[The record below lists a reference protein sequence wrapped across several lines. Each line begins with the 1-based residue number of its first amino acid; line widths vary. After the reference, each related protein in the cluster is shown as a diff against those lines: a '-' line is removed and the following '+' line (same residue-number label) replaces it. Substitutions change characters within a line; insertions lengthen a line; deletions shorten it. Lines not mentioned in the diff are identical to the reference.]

1 LASLTA
7 IFGSTEE
14 NSGGSDKLLELYW
27 NRAELKKEFASLREE
42 TFRLQNQVKKEQ
54 GKTARLEQKF
64 EQLENLLFDPDWVH
78 NVIVH
83 YQLKAMN
90 ATLARKLARFAEQ
103 MKQQREKRQHN
114 KLMASWSDQQ
124 AAKVA
129 AIETEIAAL
138 VTQLEEF
145 EHRLNG
151 ERNAYAGKGSLRRYL
166 CRRATTRLLDELV
179 GEIESRRQQLAE
191 LEQALARTSRDAA
204 PGVGGLSTASKRTI
218 NFMILSF
225 AQEMYLHYRHEDL
238 ALLAREAGNKSAGA
252 INYGDRNACA
262 ELLSRIARK
271 LDSMPKASA
280 FAEVLP
286 ERGRKLAETAQFR
299 SDDDP
304 VPTAE
309 SVAGLYELRKHGLV
323 LTGEANLLGDNYWS
337 LMRIL
342 SR

>member
-103 MKQQREKRQHN
+103 MKQQREKRQHS

-138 VTQLEEF
+138 VTQLESQYDKT
-145 EHRLNG
+145 G
-151 ERNAYAGKGSLRRYL
+151 CQPALR
-166 CRRATTRLLDELV
+166 
-179 GEIESRRQQLAE
+179 
-191 LEQALARTSRDAA
+191 
-204 PGVGGLSTASKRTI
+204 P
-218 NFMILSF
+218 
-225 AQEMYLHYRHEDL
+225 
-238 ALLAREAGNKSAGA
+238 
-252 INYGDRNACA
+252 
-262 ELLSRIARK
+262 
-271 LDSMPKASA
+271 
-280 FAEVLP
+280 
-286 ERGRKLAETAQFR
+286 
-299 SDDDP
+299 
-304 VPTAE
+304 
-309 SVAGLYELRKHGLV
+309 
-323 LTGEANLLGDNYWS
+323 
-337 LMRIL
+337 
-342 SR
+342 